1 MLDGSPSDVMKAMI
15 DDELTALNSN
25 RKELQVLRTD
35 VIENFN
41 KKIIKKL
48 DTKKVQMD
56 KEFADI
62 KELYNKVYNELQ
74 EQILDYQQN
83 YEISYLD
90 LLFKQTQIADE
101 EYNKMQEKVSN
112 E

>member
-1 MLDGSPSDVMKAMI
+1 
-15 DDELTALNSN
+15 
-25 RKELQVLRTD
+25 
-35 VIENFN
+35 
-41 KKIIKKL
+41 
-48 DTKKVQMD
+48 MD